1 MHANRKL
8 PLDVKQDQHSRAAAH
23 WQVSPSEEGR
33 HLLLYFLMVSCG
45 TNGGSRARFYSLSN
59 AVSTVPQMTR
69 VGGLIVRFAGS
80 VDGMPELK

>member
-45 TNGGSRARFYSLSN
+45 TNGGSRASDTRHKALCL
-59 AVSTVPQMTR
+59 VSRMSIDLR
-69 VGGLIVRFAGS
+69 ILIASSRGA
-80 VDGMPELK
+80 